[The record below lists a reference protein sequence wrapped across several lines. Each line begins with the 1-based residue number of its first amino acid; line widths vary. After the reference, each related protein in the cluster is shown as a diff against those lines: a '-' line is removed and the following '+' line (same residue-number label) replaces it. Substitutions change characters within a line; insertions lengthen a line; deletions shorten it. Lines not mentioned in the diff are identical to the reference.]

1 MDQILMSGELEFHLK
16 GRLLPMG
23 TPKKLDFYFKKSKDR
38 FELWLKYPHEL
49 DFKHFEFNN
58 IQSMKNYCLKH
69 FSAEYY
75 NEVLT
80 VLGYI
85 ESEERYSE

>member
-1 MDQILMSGELEFHLK
+1 ME
-16 GRLLPMG
+16 
-23 TPKKLDFYFKKSKDR
+23 TPKKLDFYFKKSKDK
-38 FELWLKYPHEL
+38 FEMWLKYPHEL
-49 DFKHFEFNN
+49 EFKHFEFNS
-58 IQSMKNYCLKH
+58 ICTMKDYCLKH
-69 FSAEYY
+69 FGVEYH